1 MIKRLLGF
9 FRKKDSSGD
18 WTEEELRHADHDPE
32 AAALTR
38 SWRKR
43 SIPGVTE
50 TTVEDPKWPLTV
62 KKSDEA
68 E

>member
-18 WTEEELRHADHDPE
+18 WTEAELRAADHDQE
-32 AAALTR
+32 AAELTQ

-50 TTVEDPKWPLTV
+50 TTAEDPKWPLTV